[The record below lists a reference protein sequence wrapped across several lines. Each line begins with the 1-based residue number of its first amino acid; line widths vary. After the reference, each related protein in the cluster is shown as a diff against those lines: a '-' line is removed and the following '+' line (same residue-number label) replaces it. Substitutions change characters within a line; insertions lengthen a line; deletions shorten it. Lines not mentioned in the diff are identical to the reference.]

1 MAFSETSSG
10 SSARGSGGTQSYSK
24 RRFKRSKKQY
34 RKRRKPSRNALFR
47 KNIKNALTPIAE
59 STNTKNPIEQIM
71 KMGGRPD
78 VSFVDHKFQ
87 QTYDYSDIKPLC
99 TDENFQVTEKLGY
112 YKIQSNGKIPKL
124 KLICSRK
131 IAKLI
136 DNINP
141 KYIDQNQWFNFWR
154 IIWNLILK
162 YQLDSIR
169 IFSIFIN
176 RFYEKDSFK
185 CHSIN
190 LNKSDQLQRHIG
202 KSVDN
207 RNLILKSYLI
217 HSKHR
222 MEILFKN
229 INYSKFLM
237 QLNSFR
243 FNNLTILNL
252 KNLDLSNVIDNS
264 NFLLELTQLKNLC
277 YLNCY
282 GLKSVDDTIIKSWL
296 IAINSNKWKNLSCL
310 ILTNTSAATIFDSNL
325 LNSPKRLGNL
335 QYIETN
341 SFISE
346 KTLSLKNWLS
356 LSNSLFVS
364 NLQDAEKMKYLVD
377 NKYIETPIDL
387 MNNYILDF
395 KISNKIFEDLTSEDA
410 DDSNNPKTENSFDAT
425 STRLNDNVNENWRLR
440 IDNSNLRSNLNCIYF
455 NKDNLNKPKPERQTK
470 QQISRSSSIKK
481 KSFIKVTNINQFFN
495 DSRNKR

>member
-1 MAFSETSSG
+1 M
-10 SSARGSGGTQSYSK
+10 
-24 RRFKRSKKQY
+24 
-34 RKRRKPSRNALFR
+34 KPV
-47 KNIKNALTPIAE
+47 LTGQ
-59 STNTKNPIEQIM
+59 N
-71 KMGGRPD
+71 
-78 VSFVDHKFQ
+78 V
-87 QTYDYSDIKPLC
+87 QTP
-99 TDENFQVTEKLGY
+99 EKLGY
-112 YKIQSNGKIPKL
+112 YRIQPKSKIPKL

-131 IAKLI
+131 IAKFI

-141 KYIDQNQWFNFWR
+141 RYIDQNQWFNFWR
-154 IIWNLILK
+154 IVWNLILK
-162 YQLDSIR
+162 YQLDSIK

-176 RFYEKDSFK
+176 KFHEKDSFK

-190 LNKSDQLQRHIG
+190 FNKSDQLQGHIG
-202 KSVDN
+202 KPVDN

-229 INYSKFLM
+229 INYSIFLM

-264 NFLLELTQLKNLC
+264 KFLIELTQLKNLC

-282 GLKSVDDTIIKSWL
+282 GLKSVDDTTIKSWL

-310 ILTNTSAATIFDSNL
+310 ILTNTSVATIFDNNL
-325 LNSPKRLGNL
+325 LISPKRLGNL
-335 QYIETN
+335 LYIETN

-346 KTLSLKNWLS
+346 KTLGLKNWLS
-356 LSNSLFVS
+356 LSNGLFVS

-377 NKYIETPIDL
+377 NKYIETPLDL

-395 KISNKIFEDLTSEDA
+395 KISNKIFEDLNTEDV
-410 DDSNNPKTENSFDAT
+410 DETNNYKTENSQDAT
-425 STRLNDNVNENWRLR
+425 STTLNDNLNENWRLR
-440 IDNSNLRSNLNCIYF
+440 IDNSNLKSNLNCIYF
-455 NKDNLNKPKPERQTK
+455 NKDNLKNAKAKVQIQNKPQL
-470 QQISRSSSIKK
+470 SRSSSIKK
-481 KSFIKVTNINQFFN
+481 KSVIKVTNINQFFN
-495 DSRNKR
+495 GNRNKK